1 MSNKKDDDLI
11 QKLKDA
17 FDAVLPPT
25 ALGEYPKE
33 AMPIGT
39 YVRSIRHNKLG
50 IITDA
55 FYGELDADNK
65 KIIIYTIL
73 LLPGGDSLGG
83 SFKKPDKYYV
93 TNEYEYDV
101 IGYLMIKPV
110 NVREL
115 ASTVGGGLFL

>member
-1 MSNKKDDDLI
+1 MNNKKDDDLI

-17 FDAVLPPT
+17 FDTVLPPT

-33 AMPIGT
+33 AMSIGT

-73 LLPGGDSLGG
+73 LLPNSDRMGS
-83 SFKKPDKYYV
+83 SFKKPDKYYM

-110 NVREL
+110 DVRQL
-115 ASTVGGGLFL
+115 TSIVGGELFL